1 MVPPELQN
9 EIAGEEPAKKGP
21 TRRTVALPALLP
33 TRACRAQTTSGVAMR
48 RYFTEFIGTFFLMFV
63 ITTTSLVAAGAAP
76 FAIAAVLAVM
86 VFAGGHLSGAH
97 YNPAVTIAVAVRNR
111 LPWRNVPAYWAAQI
125 LGALGGAVVARY
137 VVVDRAAAAAFTA
150 SGRALS
156 AAAVAE
162 LLLTFA
168 LAYVVLNVATS
179 KQTSGNSFYGLA
191 IGGTVLA
198 GALSVGGISGG
209 AFNPAVTIGAATAG
223 LLDWTLVAL
232 YLGVQLAAGGLA
244 GLAFRAL
251 NPDDIAEVV
260 APETDLET
268 QLADIATGV
277 EALTVAFQGLPERRA
292 DSPRKLVFP
301 ELSHGDR

>member
-1 MVPPELQN
+1 
-9 EIAGEEPAKKGP
+9 
-21 TRRTVALPALLP
+21 
-33 TRACRAQTTSGVAMR
+33 MR
-48 RYFTEFIGTFFLMFV
+48 RYVAEAIGTFFLMFV
-63 ITTTSLVAAGAAP
+63 ITTTGLLATDAAP

-86 VFAGGHLSGAH
+86 IYAGGHLSGAH

-111 LPWRNVPAYWAAQI
+111 LPWRTVPAYWTAQI

-137 VVVDRAAAAAFTA
+137 IVVGHAAGPAFTA

-156 AAAVAE
+156 AAATAE

-198 GALSVGGISGG
+198 GALSVGGVSGG
-209 AFNPAVTIGAATAG
+209 AFNPAVTVGAATAG
-223 LLDWTLVAL
+223 LLNWALVAL
-232 YLGVQLAAGGLA
+232 YLAVQLAAGALA

-251 NPDDIAEVV
+251 NPDDIAEVA

-268 QLADIATGV
+268 QLADIMTGI
-277 EALTVAFQGLPERRA
+277 ESLTMAFQGLPERRA
-292 DSPRKLVFP
+292 DSPRGPVFP